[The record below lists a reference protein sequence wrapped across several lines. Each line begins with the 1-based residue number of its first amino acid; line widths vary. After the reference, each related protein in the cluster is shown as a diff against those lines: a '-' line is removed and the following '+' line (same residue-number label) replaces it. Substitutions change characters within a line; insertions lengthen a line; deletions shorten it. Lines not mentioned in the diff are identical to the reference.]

1 MTDVVFCV
9 QAAKRLDD
17 KYEKEL
23 AAAGGINPF
32 EHLDDLITEEA
43 LADRPAWEDV
53 DTDAEAWDG
62 GGGTLDLRKM
72 SAALAAESKKSI
84 ESTEHATPEEPSS
97 VQLDEEQIMAD
108 IGQLAGHM
116 LGASFGTPTRTVS
129 DESDEGDSSSD
140 GDYDGDKTLADPD
153 QVSLGIRRDLDAIN
167 HRLDHSR
174 RALAFVQAAAA
185 QLRDPKAECA
195 VCF

>member
-1 MTDVVFCV
+1 MTDVVFCL
-9 QAAKRLDD
+9 QAAAKRLDD

-84 ESTEHATPEEPSS
+84 ETTEH
-97 VQLDEEQIMAD
+97 
-108 IGQLAGHM
+108 
-116 LGASFGTPTRTVS
+116 
-129 DESDEGDSSSD
+129 
-140 GDYDGDKTLADPD
+140 
-153 QVSLGIRRDLDAIN
+153 SLPRSLHLFN
-167 HRLDHSR
+167 
-174 RALAFVQAAAA
+174 
-185 QLRDPKAECA
+185 
-195 VCF
+195 